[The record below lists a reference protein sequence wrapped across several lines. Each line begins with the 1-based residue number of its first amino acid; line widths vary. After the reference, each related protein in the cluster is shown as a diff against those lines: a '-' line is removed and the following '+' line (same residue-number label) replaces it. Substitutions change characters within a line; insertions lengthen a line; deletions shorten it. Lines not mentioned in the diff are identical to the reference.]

1 MRATTMMRS
10 IRFALTL
17 TLAAGSVAGTSICAA
32 VENAATTADAIYIN
46 GQVLTVD
53 ARDSTAEAVAV
64 RDGRVQ
70 AVGHR
75 GDIEALAGPGTRV
88 VDLQGKTLI
97 PGFVDAH
104 SHFLAT
110 GAAEAFSVDL
120 SSAPVGTVKNIDEIV
135 ARLKR
140 KAESTPKGEWILGY
154 GYDDTL
160 VTEKRHP
167 TRADLDRVSTDH
179 PILIR
184 HVSGHFAVA
193 NSKALELAQITRN
206 TPNPQ
211 GGEFRRDAATGE
223 LNGVLEETTA
233 LAAVAARIPTLSR
246 EKNLEAIRKATEIYT
261 AKGVTTAQDG
271 ALGDPKLLGM
281 LQEAAAQGQL
291 RIRLVLWPTA
301 PVAKA
306 LIDGKVEFHSPDP
319 QLLRIGATKIF
330 DDGSIQGY
338 TGYLSEPYH
347 VHAPGKDHAY
357 RGYPTMPRD
366 QLAALVLEQ
375 HKAGRQIAI
384 HGNGDAAIDDILFA
398 FSEAQKAFPRAD
410 ARHIIVHAQTAR
422 DDQLARMKALGV
434 IPSFFVLHTYYWG
447 DRHRDVFLGPER
459 TMRISPAESASKL
472 GLRFTI
478 HTDTPVVPMDPLRL
492 MWSAVNRISSSG
504 KVIGAAERIS
514 PALALRAVTID
525 SAWQAF
531 EENTR
536 GSIEPGKLA
545 DFAIL
550 SASPLDDPARIKD
563 IQVLETIV
571 GGKTIYSR

>member
-1 MRATTMMRS
+1 MRATRMMRS
-10 IRFALTL
+10 ARYALTL
-17 TLAAGSVAGTSICAA
+17 TLAAGSVAGASVCAA
-32 VENAATTADAIYIN
+32 AQSTATTADAIYIN
-46 GQVLTVD
+46 GKVLTVD
-53 ARDSTAEAVAV
+53 AGNRTAEAVAV
-64 RDGRVQ
+64 RDGRIQ
-70 AVGHR
+70 AVGR
-75 GDIEALAGPGTRV
+75 KGEIEALAGPGTKV
-88 VDLQGKTLI
+88 VDLQGKTMI

-104 SHFLAT
+104 SHFLST
-110 GAAEAFSVDL
+110 GAAAAFSVDL
-120 SSAPVGTVKNIDEIV
+120 SSAPVGNVKNIDEIV

-140 KAESTPKGEWILGY
+140 KAESTPKGEWILGN

-160 VTEKRHP
+160 VAEKRHP
-167 TRADLDRVSTDH
+167 TRADLDRASTDH
-179 PILIR
+179 PIFIR

-193 NSKALELAQITRN
+193 NSKALELAQLTRN

-211 GGEFRRDAATGE
+211 GGEFRRDAAGE

-233 LAAVAARIPTLSR
+233 LAPVAARIPALSR
-246 EKNLEAIRKATEIYT
+246 EQNLEAIRKATEIYT

-271 ALGDPKLLGM
+271 AFGNPKLLPM
-281 LQEAAAQGQL
+281 LQDAAAQGQL
-291 RIRLVLWPTA
+291 QVRLVIWPTA

-306 LIDGKVEFHSPDP
+306 LIDGKAEFHSPDP
-319 QLLRIGATKIF
+319 QLLKIGATKIF
-330 DDGSIQGY
+330 SDGSIQGY

-347 VHAPGKDHAY
+347 VHAPGKDDSY

-398 FSEAQKAFPRAD
+398 FSEAQKAFPRPD
-410 ARHIIVHAQTAR
+410 ARHVIVHSQTAR
-422 DDQLARMKALGV
+422 DDQLDKMKALGV

-447 DRHRDVFLGPER
+447 DRHRDVFLGPQR
-459 TMRISPAESASKL
+459 AMRISPLESALKR
-472 GLRFTI
+472 GVRFTI

-504 KVIGAAERIS
+504 KVIGAAERIT
-514 PALALRAVTID
+514 ATQALRAVTID
-525 SAWQAF
+525 SAWQSF
-531 EENTR
+531 EEDSR

-563 IQVLETIV
+563 IQVFETIV
-571 GGKTIYSR
+571 GGKTLYSR

>member
-1 MRATTMMRS
+1 MRAPTKTMRS
-10 IRFALTL
+10 IRCALTL
-17 TLAAGSVAGTSICAA
+17 TLAAGCVAGTSICAA
-32 VENAATTADAIYIN
+32 AENAATNADAIYIN
-46 GQVLTVD
+46 GTVLTVD
-53 ARDSTAEAVAV
+53 VSNRTAEAVAV
-64 RDGRVQ
+64 RDGHVE
-70 AVGHR
+70 AVGR
-75 GDIEALAGPGTRV
+75 RSDIEALAGPATRV
-88 VDLQGKTLI
+88 VDLKGKTLI

-104 SHFLAT
+104 SHFLGT
-110 GAAEAFSVDL
+110 GAAQAFSVDL

-135 ARLKR
+135 ARLKH
-140 KAESTPKGEWILGY
+140 KAESVPKGGWLLGH

-160 VTEKRHP
+160 ITEKRHP
-167 TRADLDRVSTDH
+167 TRADLDRASTDH
-179 PILIR
+179 PIYIR

-193 NSKALELAQITRN
+193 NSKALELAQVTRD

-211 GGEFRRDAATGE
+211 GGEFRRDAAGE
-223 LNGVLEETTA
+223 PNGVLEETA
-233 LAAVAARIPTLSR
+233 LARVAARIPALSR
-246 EKNLEAIRKATEIYT
+246 EQNLEAIRKATEIYA

-271 ALGDPKLLGM
+271 AFGNPKLLGM
-281 LQEAAAQGQL
+281 LQDAAAQGQL

-306 LIDGKVEFHSPDP
+306 LIDGKAEFRSPDP
-319 QLLRIGATKIF
+319 RLLRIGATKIF
-330 DDGSIQGY
+330 GDGSIQGY

-398 FSEAQKAFPRAD
+398 FSEAQKAFPRPD
-410 ARHIIVHAQTAR
+410 ARHVIVHAQTAR
-422 DDQLARMKALGV
+422 DDQLDRMKELGV

-447 DRHRDVFLGPER
+447 DRHRDVFLGPQR
-459 TMRISPAESASKL
+459 AMRISPAESALKR

-492 MWSAVNRISSSG
+492 MWSAVNRISSGG

-514 PALALRAVTID
+514 PTQALRAVTID

-536 GSIEPGKLA
+536 GSIEPGKVA

-550 SASPLDDPARIKD
+550 SASPLEDPARIKD
-563 IQVLETIV
+563 IQVIETIV

>member
-1 MRATTMMRS
+1 MRATRMMRS
-10 IRFALTL
+10 ARYALTL
-17 TLAAGSVAGTSICAA
+17 TLAAGSIAGASVCAA
-32 VENAATTADAIYIN
+32 AQSTATTADAIYIN
-46 GQVLTVD
+46 GKVLTVD
-53 ARDSTAEAVAV
+53 AGNRTAEAVAV
-64 RDGRVQ
+64 RDGRIQ
-70 AVGHR
+70 AVGRR

-88 VDLQGKTLI
+88 VDLQGKTMI

-104 SHFLAT
+104 SHFLST
-110 GAAEAFSVDL
+110 GAAAAFSVDL
-120 SSAPVGTVKNIDEIV
+120 SSAPVGTVKSIDEIV

-140 KAESTPKGEWILGY
+140 KAESTPKGEWILGN

-160 VTEKRHP
+160 VAEKRHP
-167 TRADLDRVSTDH
+167 TRADLDRASTDH
-179 PILIR
+179 PIFIR

-193 NSKALELAQITRN
+193 NSKALELAQLTRN

-211 GGEFRRDAATGE
+211 GGEFRRDAAGE

-233 LAAVAARIPTLSR
+233 LAPVAARIPALSR
-246 EKNLEAIRKATEIYT
+246 AQNLEAIRKATEIYT

-271 ALGDPKLLGM
+271 AFGNAKLLPM
-281 LQEAAAQGQL
+281 LQDAAAQGQL
-291 RIRLVLWPTA
+291 RVRLVVWPTA

-306 LIDGKVEFHSPDP
+306 LIDGKAEFHSPDP

-330 DDGSIQGY
+330 SDGSIQGY

-347 VHAPGKDHAY
+347 VHAPGKDDSY

-398 FSEAQKAFPRAD
+398 FSEAQKAFPRPD
-410 ARHIIVHAQTAR
+410 ARHIIVHSQTAR
-422 DDQLARMKALGV
+422 DDQLDKMKALGV

-447 DRHRDVFLGPER
+447 DRHRDVFLGPQR
-459 TMRISPAESASKL
+459 AMRISPLESALKR
-472 GLRFTI
+472 GVRFTI

-504 KVIGAAERIS
+504 KVIGAEERIS
-514 PALALRAVTID
+514 APQALRAVTID
-525 SAWQAF
+525 SAWQSF
-531 EENTR
+531 EEDSR

-550 SASPLDDPARIKD
+550 SSSPLDDPARIKD
-563 IQVLETIV
+563 IQVIETIV
-571 GGKTIYSR
+571 GGKTIYAR

>member
-1 MRATTMMRS
+1 M
-10 IRFALTL
+10 
-17 TLAAGSVAGTSICAA
+17 
-32 VENAATTADAIYIN
+32 
-46 GQVLTVD
+46 
-53 ARDSTAEAVAV
+53 
-64 RDGRVQ
+64 
-70 AVGHR
+70 
-75 GDIEALAGPGTRV
+75 
-88 VDLQGKTLI
+88 
-97 PGFVDAH
+97 
-104 SHFLAT
+104 
-110 GAAEAFSVDL
+110 
-120 SSAPVGTVKNIDEIV
+120 
-135 ARLKR
+135 
-140 KAESTPKGEWILGY
+140 LGY

-160 VTEKRHP
+160 VMETRHP

-179 PILIR
+179 PIFIR
-184 HVSGHFAVA
+184 HVSGHFGVA
-193 NSKALELAQITRN
+193 NSKALELAQLTRN
-206 TPNPQ
+206 SPNPQ
-211 GGEFRRDAATGE
+211 GGEFRRDTATGE
-223 LNGVLEETTA
+223 RNGVLEETPA
-233 LAAVAARIPTLSR
+233 LAPVTARIPPLSR

-271 ALGDPKLLGM
+271 ALGNPKLLGM

-291 RIRLVLWPTA
+291 QIRLVLWPTA
-301 PVAKA
+301 PVAKT
-306 LIDGKVEFHSPDP
+306 LIDGKAEFHSPNP
-319 QLLRIGATKIF
+319 ELISIGATKIF
-330 DDGSIQGY
+330 SDGSIQGY

-347 VHAPGKDHAY
+347 VHAPGKDDNY
-357 RGYPTMPRD
+357 RGYPTLPRE

-384 HGNGDAAIDDILFA
+384 HGNGDAAIDDIMFA
-398 FSEAQKAFPRAD
+398 FSEAQKAFPRPD

-422 DDQLARMKALGV
+422 DDQLDRMKTLGV

-447 DRHRDVFLGPER
+447 DRHRDVFLGSQR
-459 TMRISPAESASKL
+459 TMRISPTESALKR

-492 MWSAVNRISSSG
+492 MWSAVNRVSSSG

-514 PALALRAVTID
+514 PTQALRAVTID

-531 EENTR
+531 EENSR

-571 GGKTIYSR
+571 GGKTLYAR